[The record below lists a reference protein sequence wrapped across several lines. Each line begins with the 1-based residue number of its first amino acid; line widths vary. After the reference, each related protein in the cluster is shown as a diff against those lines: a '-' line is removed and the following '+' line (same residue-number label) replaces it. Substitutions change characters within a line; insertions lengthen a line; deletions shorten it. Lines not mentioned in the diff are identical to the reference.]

1 MTVVD
6 NPLSWIIGFRGAKN
20 RFDDIEGGSCDVQN
34 LERNNGTDLCLIGPF
49 FIQGAP
55 GVQVD
60 DGQAVLS
67 STEFLNSGLRY
78 HVFFKLHD

>member
-6 NPLSWIIGFRGAKN
+6 NPLSWILGFRGAKN

-67 STEFLNSGLRY
+67 STELLISGSRVPC
-78 HVFFKLHD
+78 VFQAT